1 MLNTTLRK
9 QLNELKLTSFVELL
23 DTNYELYLK
32 QGLSFSEILSLLSDA
47 EIQNRHQRRI
57 ERLIKAAKFRYPSAR
72 LENIT
77 YTPSRKLDKAI
88 IQHLA
93 SGGWLE
99 KKQNLLI
106 FGATGT
112 GKTWLSCAIGIQACR
127 QGYETLFIT
136 AHQLL
141 EELSDAL
148 LDGSLIKLRRK
159 LIKSRLLIIDDFA
172 LGHIDI
178 QIAPLL
184 LEIIDLQSM
193 NGSLMITSQFSIEHW
208 HDKFSD
214 STIADALLD
223 RVINQ
228 AHIIELKGKSM
239 RKVADAFDG

>member
-1 MLNTTLRK
+1 MLNATLRN

-23 DTNYELYLK
+23 DTNYDLYLK
-32 QGLSFSEILSLLSDA
+32 QELSFEEILGILSDA
-47 EIQNRHQRRI
+47 EIQNRKQRRI
-57 ERLIKAAKFRYPSAR
+57 ERLINGAKFRYPSAR
-72 LENIT
+72 LEDIT
-77 YTPSRKLDKAI
+77 YTPSRKLDKTT

-93 SGGWLE
+93 SGGWLQ

-112 GKTWLSCAIGIQACR
+112 GKTWLSCALGVQSCR

-141 EELSDAL
+141 EQLGDAL
-148 LDGSLIKLRRK
+148 LDGSLVKLRRK
-159 LIKSRLLIIDDFA
+159 LIKSCLLIIDDFA
-172 LGHIDI
+172 LGQVDN

-184 LEIIDLQSM
+184 LEVIDLQSM

-223 RVINQ
+223 RAINQ

-239 RKVADAFDG
+239 RRVADTFDG

>member
-1 MLNTTLRK
+1 M
-9 QLNELKLTSFVELL
+9 
-23 DTNYELYLK
+23 
-32 QGLSFSEILSLLSDA
+32 
-47 EIQNRHQRRI
+47 
-57 ERLIKAAKFRYPSAR
+57 
-72 LENIT
+72 
-77 YTPSRKLDKAI
+77 
-88 IQHLA
+88 
-93 SGGWLE
+93 
-99 KKQNLLI
+99 
-106 FGATGT
+106 
-112 GKTWLSCAIGIQACR
+112 
-127 QGYETLFIT
+127 FIT

-148 LDGSLIKLRRK
+148 LDGSLIRLRRK

-208 HDKFSD
+208 HDMFSD

-239 RKVADAFDG
+239 RKMADAFNG